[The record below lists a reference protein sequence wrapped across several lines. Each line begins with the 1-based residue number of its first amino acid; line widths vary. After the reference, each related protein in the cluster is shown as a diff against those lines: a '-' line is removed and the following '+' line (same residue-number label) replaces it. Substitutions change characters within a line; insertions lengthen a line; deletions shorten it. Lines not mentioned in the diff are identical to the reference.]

1 MALGN
6 GNGGVILVQSKS
18 GSVSTF
24 GNALQANDLAA
35 GGDGGKVT
43 VEAGG
48 AGSPAGDVALDA
60 ASIEARGAIHAN
72 SSGGTIAI
80 RSFSGDITGALP
92 GKLDASGSTG
102 ANPGNT
108 TLTACAN
115 PISYSGTT
123 TPLAT
128 RSPGTCDGT
137 LPIFPSP
144 ADTLLPAVV
153 CSEKCGAIKRGMKF
167 HDLNADGV
175 KDPLEPG
182 LPNWEIKIYD
192 ASNVLVDTKLTD
204 AAGKYEFKGLAAGNY
219 TVCETPQA
227 GWTQSFPVA
236 GPGIVVCANT
246 TLGYAITLTQGQ
258 LDEGNDFGN
267 WQPATKS
274 GRKFNDLAGDHIDD
288 ITDPGLQNWT
298 ISIYDGSNVLVSFQL
313 TDANGHYEFTGLT
326 PGSYT
331 VCETPQPPTWTQTF
345 PQLGID
351 PNTVT
356 CTNLTIGYAITLISG
371 QNETNNDFGNHTQ
384 VTPPTCKEDPGLGR
398 PPDKDGGHEQAGRGR
413 HGRSGQSGQ
422 LPDRPG
428 RLRRRQGQPHR
439 QGRGHRPLLQDHG
452 ERDPRQLHGEID
464 DAHPVHERAGDRR
477 QQRCAGLGPHGE
489 QETPDH
495 LA

>member
-1 MALGN
+1 
-6 GNGGVILVQSKS
+6 
-18 GSVSTF
+18 
-24 GNALQANDLAA
+24 
-35 GGDGGKVT
+35 
-43 VEAGG
+43 
-48 AGSPAGDVALDA
+48 
-60 ASIEARGAIHAN
+60 
-72 SSGGTIAI
+72 
-80 RSFSGDITGALP
+80 
-92 GKLDASGSTG
+92 
-102 ANPGNT
+102 
-108 TLTACAN
+108 
-115 PISYSGTT
+115 
-123 TPLAT
+123 
-128 RSPGTCDGT
+128 
-137 LPIFPSP
+137 
-144 ADTLLPAVV
+144 
-153 CSEKCGAIKRGMKF
+153 MKF

-356 CTNLTIGYAITLISG
+356 CTNRTIGYAITLDLRPESKPTTTSATG
-371 QNETNNDFGNHTQ
+371 SRPPPPRAGMKLNDVNGNGVKDAGRRRASRTGRSTCYGHRRTSSWSQ
-384 VTPPTCKEDPGLGR
+384 HDHRRRYGNYRSRSRRPATTRSARASARPATPPDLSPTR
-398 PPDKDGGHEQAGRGR
+398 AHPPPAGR
-413 HGRSGQSGQ
+413 RSSTPARCPTSGATSS
-422 LPDRPG
+422 PSPAAPTSPATTSATHTVNRNA
-428 RLRRRQGQPHR
+428 RSRR
-439 QGRGHRPLLQDHG
+439 
-452 ERDPRQLHGEID
+452 
-464 DAHPVHERAGDRR
+464 
-477 QQRCAGLGPHGE
+477 
-489 QETPDH
+489 
-495 LA
+495 